1 MKKLSVILLALAMT
15 LSLAVVASAANFE
28 PYLGGEF
35 QVTYIGAEDVEDT
48 PIYVENGGTWARF
61 KLMLTGTVEDE
72 ETGTWAKIG
81 AKLHTW
87 GEGRAPIYEAGIK
100 GLFDGTLDVWF
111 NGHEY
116 ENAKRG
122 QIPLWT
128 PMAKFGGDPLFDA
141 APGNVFA
148 FDYNSGNITFNLGY
162 DLNKPTFDSEKL
174 LKEYK
179 GKYKGKNTII
189 TAATLNFDMGK
200 AHFAYQGKT
209 VSITE
214 DDVTV
219 PLDETRFLV
228 GGELAFDFGTI
239 ALDYHSV
246 NLSNDDE
253 AVKAYND
260 GNKVDVTKS
269 ALQAAI
275 SLNDLGL
282 KGTFVLDKGAYF
294 SNADDDDDD
303 KFGGMGF
310 GIEYTGIENLTIG
323 ARMMRADKK
332 EYESKDM
339 TDIYVGYKFGVFD
352 TRVGVYKVEGENDG
366 DNVFY
371 AAAHVGMW

>member
-15 LSLAVVASAANFE
+15 LSLAAVASAANFE

-35 QVTYIGAEDVEDT
+35 QVTYNGAEDVKDT
-48 PIYVENGGTWARF
+48 PIDIENGGTWARF

-162 DLNKPTFDSEKL
+162 DLNKPTFDPDKL
-174 LKEYK
+174 L
-179 GKYKGKNTII
+179 GKSKNTII

-209 VSITE
+209 ASITDE
-214 DDVTV
+214 DVIV
-219 PLDETRFLV
+219 AFDETRFLV

-246 NLSNDDE
+246 NHSNDDE
-253 AVKAYND
+253 LVKAGND
-260 GNKVDVTKS
+260 GKKFDVTKS

-282 KGTFVLDKGAYF
+282 KGTFVLDQGAYF
-294 SNADDDDDD
+294 SGDALKDD

-323 ARMMRADKK
+323 ARMMQADEK

>member
-35 QVTYIGAEDVEDT
+35 QVTYNGAEDVEDT
-48 PIYVENGGTWARF
+48 PIDIENGGTWARF

-162 DLNKPTFDSEKL
+162 NLNKAVADYKDS
-174 LKEYK
+174 
-179 GKYKGKNTII
+179 KNLII
-189 TAATLNFDMGK
+189 TAGTLNFDMGK
-200 AHFAYQGKT
+200 AHFAFQST
-209 VSITE
+209 TSNVE
-214 DDVTV
+214 LFDVIEIPT
-219 PLDETRFLV
+219 DETRFLI
-228 GGELAFDFGTI
+228 GGELALDFGTI
-239 ALDYHSV
+239 YLDYHSV
-246 NLSNDDE
+246 SNSNDDE
-253 AVKAYND
+253 LVKAGLGEKYD
-260 GNKVDVTKS
+260 ITKS
-269 ALQAAI
+269 AVQAAI

-282 KGTFVLDKGAYF
+282 KGTFVLDQGAYF
-294 SNADDDDDD
+294 SGDALKDD

-323 ARMMRADKK
+323 ARMMQADEK